1 MTDGQRCCLL
11 REAAKKV
18 IFKARPQRG
27 GGGCKGLAT
36 KKEKI
41 LVFAAS
47 LTISISGTGKG
58 FGVPGQVLVLRGR
71 PAQDR
76 HSARVPGIAMGL

>member
-11 REAAKKV
+11 REAAK
-18 IFKARPQRG
+18 RG
-27 GGGCKGLAT
+27 GGGMGLAT
-36 KKEKI
+36 KKKKI
-41 LVFAAS
+41 LVIATS
-47 LTISISGTGKG
+47 LTISISGTDKG